1 MVLSGECNSLLSDS
15 VFGTTLLNGLRRQRH
30 DPTVSS
36 MQRRSA
42 LARAFIQFSRG
53 TKAATDRPAPASHV
67 RLRSYPDP
75 SRSPTSHPV
84 RSARRACPHRTD
96 GDPRR
101 RSRATRRDRA
111 EPPPHPWRGGCVPA
125 HHLRVARS
133 AAGGASSPS
142 SIGGRDRWVMGPD
155 RSTETP
161 TGRNETGCRCALLH
175 FVHGEPNRPHGTERA
190 ACNRREGGDH

>member
-1 MVLSGECNSLLSDS
+1 
-15 VFGTTLLNGLRRQRH
+15 
-30 DPTVSS
+30 
-36 MQRRSA
+36 MQ
-42 LARAFIQFSRG
+42 QFV
-53 TKAATDRPAPASHV
+53 V
-67 RLRSYPDP
+67 RLRFQHDIIKWP
-75 SRSPTSHPV
+75 SAAAARPNRQQHADKVRPRARVHSILKGDESGHGPAGSGSPCAPALLPRPV
-84 RSARRACPHRTD
+84 ALTYRSARRACPHPTD

-161 TGRNETGCRCALLH
+161 TGRNETGCRCVLLH